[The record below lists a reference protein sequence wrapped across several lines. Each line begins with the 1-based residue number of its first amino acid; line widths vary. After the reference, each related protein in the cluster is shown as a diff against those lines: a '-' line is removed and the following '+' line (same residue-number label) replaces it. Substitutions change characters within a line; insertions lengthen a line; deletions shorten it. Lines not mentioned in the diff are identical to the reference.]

1 MIIGNCATKAQ
12 GGRSLRAKN
21 AESGALMGMPKFFTS
36 MDTRKVFALSRSADA
51 FLFYRKI
58 TKLDF
63 KGENR

>member
-12 GGRSLRAKN
+12 GGQKPLGEN

-51 FLFYRKI
+51 FLFYHKI
-58 TKLDF
+58 TKFDF